1 MGFLNNTTVTVDAI
15 LTKKGRE
22 LLAQGTDEF
31 NITKFIWFGTISLDR
46 HNS

>member
-22 LLAQGTDEF
+22 LLAQGTDY
-31 NITKFIWFGTISLDR
+31 
-46 HNS
+46 